1 MPDVNQQQRD
11 INPYDL
17 TPPFV
22 LPWAE
27 NILAADCHSALGDS
41 SRKSLAE
48 LERQADTYDPCTR
61 AGEYFMKMRIL
72 ANGLAGKIE
81 EERRILAAREEAAR
95 VSRDGGFSKSARAKA
110 QSGIRRT
117 GIKLFLFGG
126 FFTSFFYQIIGINFG
141 HKSSSA
147 SQGPWETFVT
157 ALVVTTGLGMLGAYG
172 LGFYEEFNSR
182 RHNDKYDREILDA
195 ELEYQRAVREHSD
208 NALQAAARL
217 WQECTGHLYDTEREV
232 QAQLLLPALRALMG
246 NETVEANL
254 EAVADKSLHEA
265 LSNAQKALKDV
276 MVTAKPIAGRLLRRR
291 PPQS

>member
-1 MPDVNQQQRD
+1 MPNSNNRPRD
-11 INPYDL
+11 IDPHDL

-27 NILAADCHSALGDS
+27 NLLAADRDSALGVS
-41 SRKSLAE
+41 SRKSLVE

-61 AGEYFMKMRIL
+61 AGEYFMKMRLL
-72 ANGLAGKIE
+72 ANGLASKIE
-81 EERRILAAREEAAR
+81 EERRILAAREEAAHA
-95 VSRDGGFSKSARAKA
+95 SRDGGFSKNARAKA

-117 GIKLFLFGG
+117 GLRLFLFGG
-126 FFTSFFYQIIGINFG
+126 FFTSLFYQIIGVNFSQ
-141 HKSSSA
+141 KTPQA
-147 SQGPWETFVT
+147 SQSPWETLVT

-208 NALQAAARL
+208 KTLQAAALL
-217 WQECTGHLYDTEREV
+217 WQEFTGQSYDTEREV
-232 QAQLLLPALRALMG
+232 QAQLLLPALRVLMG
-246 NETVEANL
+246 NETL
-254 EAVADKSLHEA
+254 EADLESATDKSLHEA
-265 LSNAQKALKDV
+265 LANAQKALKDV
-276 MVTAKPIAGRLLRRR
+276 MTTAKPIAGRLLRRR